1 MYACGPKCER
11 FKTQGQLLCMLDK
24 QGQLDILQF
33 DGGDEVKPFKL
44 NSLMV
49 QKGVANF
56 WFSSCSGYVI
66 YQDMSQVLLVINIA
80 TRSVT
85 ASFPLFKQIR
95 GFYATD
101 DLVLAALENG
111 TLASLLIL
119 NDQDLTKNSKKME
132 RIVNM

>member
-11 FKTQGQLLCMLDK
+11 FKAQDQHLCMLDK

-33 DGGDEVKPFKL
+33 NVSDEVRPFKL
-44 NSLMV
+44 NSLMA
-49 QKGVANF
+49 QNGVANF

-66 YQDMSQVLLVINIA
+66 YQDMSQVLFVINIA

-85 ASFPLFKQIR
+85 SSLPLFKQIR
-95 GFYATD
+95 GFYETD
-101 DLVLAALENG
+101 DLVIAALEDG

-119 NDQDLTKNSKKME
+119 NDQDLTNNSKKME
-132 RIVNM
+132 RIINM